1 MSLLKVRR
9 FAPQFLMS
17 KPKFR
22 NPCTVRSP
30 NKRHGTFRTARHSRS
45 TVLRSSPC
53 DRRGFEKHPQPR
65 QHLAHRGLS
74 YSYPLRG
81 TRADRMIDQE
91 YRLLALQA
99 SPLGTQQ
106 VLVFRRRSA
115 SRQERS
121 FHNRP
126 LRERKRCWPL
136 IDTSVAIAQ
145 TVGSRNQLIR
155 PLRKNPPSVNRRP
168 HLSLF

>member
-115 SRQERS
+115 SRQK
-121 FHNRP
+121 RP
-126 LRERKRCWPL
+126 
-136 IDTSVAIAQ
+136 VADRMITMSAF
-145 TVGSRNQLIR
+145 TLPISELCVVAAKAAAS
-155 PLRKNPPSVNRRP
+155 
-168 HLSLF
+168 